1 MVDIA
6 IQLDWTINIH
16 GEHELVVMFDQA
28 TYKGRKIKQ
37 PQWFEPLVKTYEA
50 IPFLIPTWEGSY
62 RRKHQPSGDID
73 IIFAV

>member
-1 MVDIA
+1 
-6 IQLDWTINIH
+6 
-16 GEHELVVMFDQA
+16 MFDQA